1 VRIHT
6 NSPFC
11 AVPALAGDEWG
22 ALVQYLLVAE
32 QGDSVAAS
40 NAAFMLQQGQGYK
53 GAGRLDLAAALYE
66 R

>member
-1 VRIHT
+1 
-6 NSPFC
+6 
-11 AVPALAGDEWG
+11 LAGDEWG